1 MTKSRALFIEVSI
14 SDLIIQE
21 PGGKALIEIEELVS
35 ELLQQ
40 ALDPQCTISLRVNLG
55 KDLSAK
61 QSNGI
66 QELEVSV
73 LLRDSLN
80 VVIFLL
86 SESCSIFY
94 LLLLALLCE
103 SCLLFFELALPVLQ
117 EYDEG

>member
-1 MTKSRALFIEVSI
+1 VTKSRALLIEVSI
-14 SDLIIQE
+14 SELIIEE
-21 PGGKALIEIEELVS
+21 PGGKAIMEVEELVS

-40 ALDPQCTISLRVNLG
+40 ALDPKCTISLWVNFG

-73 LLRDSLN
+73 LLCDSLN
-80 VVIFLL
+80 VVMFLL
-86 SESCSIFY
+86 SECSSIFF
-94 LLLLALLCE
+94 LLFLALLSK

-117 EYDEG
+117 E